1 MRTYSGRGP
10 GVRDRGNADGFTL
23 IELLTVLVIVGVLVS
38 VAAPAT
44 GHFLDNLNFR
54 RQTHK
59 IMATLRYA
67 RLVSVSKGQEVHVKV
82 DPDNETI
89 LQLSGAVEE
98 KKECGLTENDYL
110 TIEPEEIIFFPE
122 GVATPATLTFTKGD
136 RTREIRLELLTG
148 LPSIS

>member
-1 MRTYSGRGP
+1 MKSYSSRGSEA
-10 GVRDRGNADGFTL
+10 GNQANADGFTL
-23 IELLTVLVIVGVLVS
+23 IELLTVLVIVGVLAA

-44 GHFLDNLNFR
+44 GRFLDNLNFR

-67 RLVSVSKGQEVHVKV
+67 RLVSVSKGQEVHVKI